1 MFLYFTTLTNICLSR
16 DAGYFSCAILCET
29 VRLPFFSKPRAF
41 VTQQISNLKL
51 VLCVKNYLQHL
62 LFCFVLQI
70 SFIKITYLQ
79 SNISKINLQISVKI
93 INQCPNSFLF
103 FACQLKI
110 PHKNV
115 DVLSNGA
122 ATVTFGMRQDPTL

>member
-1 MFLYFTTLTNICLSR
+1 MLR
-16 DAGYFSCAILCET
+16 
-29 VRLPFFSKPRAF
+29 
-41 VTQQISNLKL
+41 
-51 VLCVKNYLQHL
+51 VKNYLQHL